1 MPIGKALASP
11 VRVDVPIGPLA
22 VEWPSKGGTALRQ
35 YHIIKR
41 AEADEVGPRRPRENA
56 GAQTA

>member
-11 VRVDVPIGPLA
+11 VRVDVSIRSLA
-22 VEWPSKGGTALRQ
+22 VEWPSKCDTALRQ

-41 AEADEVGPRRPRENA
+41 VEVDEVGPRRPREDA